1 MKKTKAISVTLP
13 YELAEELVKESREE
27 GKTVSFIVGEAVK
40 KYGIFN
46 RIEKFREEFSERAR
60 KMGVVTEEDIERIIH
75 EYRAEEKARK
85 NRR

>member
-13 YELAEELVKESREE
+13 YKLAEELEKESREE
-27 GKTVSFIVGEAVK
+27 GKTVSFMVGEAV
-40 KYGIFN
+40 
-46 RIEKFREEFSERAR
+46 RAHLHREKWEKLREDFSEQAR

-85 NRR
+85 NHR